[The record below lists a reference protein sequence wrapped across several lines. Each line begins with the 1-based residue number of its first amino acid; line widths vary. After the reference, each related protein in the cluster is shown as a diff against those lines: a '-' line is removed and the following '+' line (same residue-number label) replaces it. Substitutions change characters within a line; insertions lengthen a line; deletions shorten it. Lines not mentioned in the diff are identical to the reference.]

1 MLEQEHRLKSI
12 YNLLAL
18 YFSLSTSISV
28 QKFWEW
34 NPKSVENLEVLG
46 MESENF
52 WTFGSFRNGIL
63 FLGEMIYKL
72 PRRRCDEIPLGI

>member
-18 YFSLSTSISV
+18 YFSLSTSISA

-46 MESENF
+46 MESENI
-52 WTFGSFRNGIL
+52 WIFGSFRNGIL

-72 PRRRCDEIPLGI
+72 PEEDAMKFR

>member
-46 MESENF
+46 IESE
-52 WTFGSFRNGIL
+52 TFG
-63 FLGEMIYKL
+63 FLEV
-72 PRRRCDEIPLGI
+72 LGTESYFWGK